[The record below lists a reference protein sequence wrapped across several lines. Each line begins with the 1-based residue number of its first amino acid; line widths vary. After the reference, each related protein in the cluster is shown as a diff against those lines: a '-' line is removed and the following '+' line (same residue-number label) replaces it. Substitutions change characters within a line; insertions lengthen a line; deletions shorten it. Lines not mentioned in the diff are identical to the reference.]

1 MRLAIICLAGTILSG
16 CKKEENDISS
26 WMSNYYKNPIPGQVK
41 EKLIAIDKS
50 EMLKKYPSASQ
61 PIQGF
66 LTQFLVDNPSL
77 LVYISNLLKDMT
89 PTTKYA
95 VAKSIW
101 FSKLPQSADVL
112 ESLDIRFNGTPP
124 NLDNFTE
131 IQSFDSLYA
140 GYLDFQWGRF
150 FESGTRQPI
159 EMIVH
164 SLEYGKHLG
173 AMERYKKTGS
183 ENERQNGIK
192 EAAFKSAVWSL
203 KSNASQ
209 HEKIQKY
216 LIEILNAEAAKPEAL
231 GFLTMILKELNSQTA
246 NIPKDSSYFFSEI
259 EYFSNICNT
268 YRPDFIKM
276 ENYEDWVKRI
286 KGNVKILENI
296 KPRTAW
302 INLALGEFYRLGW
315 NLSIGGYSTK
325 AMEALSDTNS
335 TDRLFKCRQKM
346 SLGKFLLNIGIRN
359 NVEGVRILQDVKNN
373 CVDSLPETIWW
384 ISYGYLGQ
392 GNRDMAISYL
402 QEYLT
407 VVPDDS
413 SAIHNLQML
422 QKEDVKIKR
431 VKQ

>member
-1 MRLAIICLAGTILSG
+1 MSLTIICLAGTILSG

-26 WMSNYYKNPIPGQVK
+26 WMSNYYKNPIPDQVK
-41 EKLIAIDKS
+41 EKLISIDKS

-61 PIQGF
+61 PVQGF
-66 LTQFLVDNPSL
+66 LTQFLVDNPSQL
-77 LVYISNLLKDMT
+77 AEISNLLTDMI

-101 FSKLPQSADVL
+101 FSNLPQSTAVL
-112 ESLDIRFNGTPP
+112 DSLDIKFHGTPP
-124 NLDNFTE
+124 NLDNFAE

-140 GYLDFQWGRF
+140 GFLDFQWGRF
-150 FESGTRQPI
+150 FESGSRQPI

-164 SLEYGKHLG
+164 SLEFGENLG
-173 AMERYKKTGS
+173 SIERYKQTGS
-183 ENERQNGIK
+183 EDERQNGIK

-203 KSNASQ
+203 KSNALK
-209 HEKIQKY
+209 HEKIQKH
-216 LIEILNAEAAKPEAL
+216 LVEILNDEAAKPEAL

-246 NIPKDSSYFFSEI
+246 DVPKDSSYFFSEI

-286 KGNVKILENI
+286 KGNVKQLKNM
-296 KPRTAW
+296 KPRKAW
-302 INLALGEFYRLGW
+302 MNLALGEFYRLGW
-315 NLSIGGYSTK
+315 NLSIDGYSTE
-325 AMEALSDTNS
+325 AMEVLSDTNS

-346 SLGKFLLNIGIRN
+346 SLGKFLLNIDVRYNG
-359 NVEGVRILQDVKNN
+359 EGVRILQDVKND
-373 CVDSLPETIWW
+373 CVDSLPEAIWW

-407 VVPDDS
+407 VVPNDS
-413 SAIHNLQML
+413 SAIHNLLML

-431 VKQ
+431 IKQ